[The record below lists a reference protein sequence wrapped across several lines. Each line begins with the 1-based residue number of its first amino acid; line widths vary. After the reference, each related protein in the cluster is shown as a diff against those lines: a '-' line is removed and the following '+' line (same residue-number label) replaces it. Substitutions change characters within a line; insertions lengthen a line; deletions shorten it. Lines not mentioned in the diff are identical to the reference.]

1 MPATKCPLCESP
13 CIVKIVTTQDE
24 KCEVDVCR
32 MCGAMYPRE
41 GARGKAAVAKAKT
54 TKVKRKKG

>member
-24 KCEVDVCR
+24 KCEVDVCK
-32 MCGAMYPRE
+32 MCGAMYPRGGE
-41 GARGKAAVAKAKT
+41 KAAVGKAKKT
-54 TKVKRKKG
+54 TAKPKKR

>member
-1 MPATKCPLCESP
+1 MPATKCPLCETP

-24 KCEVDVCR
+24 KCEVDVCS

-41 GARGKAAVAKAKT
+41 GVGKAKTGRAKTAKAKP
-54 TKVKRKKG
+54 KKR